1 MSGKI
6 QNSDIFNGWENSNIF
21 NGWENTDIFNGWEN
35 SDIFYGWENLEI
47 YCVTP
52 VHAVSAAA
60 LKFDLCD

>member
-1 MSGKI
+1 MGKFKIPTFLMGGKI
-6 QNSDIFNGWENSNIF
+6 PTFLMGGKIPTFLMGGKIPTF
-21 NGWENTDIFNGWEN
+21 
-35 SDIFYGWENLEI
+35 FYGWENLEI